1 VLIIDGNHFYLV
13 FQILDYTLQFLYPTD
28 TRIQRMIFQEK
39 QTNRENYPLEKF
51 FNCKQTGESFL
62 AKFADIALPIP
73 VFQNYTYEIPE
84 IMSPIIKTGFRVL
97 VPVGKRKMTGY
108 VINIKDEC
116 DRIDLK
122 PIHDLID
129 KSPAIS
135 DELIRL
141 AKWISDY
148 YICPLGEV
156 IKAML
161 PGGIN
166 LESKTYLKLIQNE
179 TAAKTYLEKN
189 RTPRQNK
196 ILQLLLTQNQISV
209 QQLRKRFRG
218 ANLSFSI
225 LKLIEAGLINQE
237 LRVSAA
243 KTNIKY
249 EIRIRLSNANKNKEI
264 FEQALDDLKKSAP
277 VQAKCFKIV
286 QNEKQISLKNLL
298 KQTGASSSVITSL
311 IKKKYVEKY
320 EKEVFRSYLKITPPA
335 TLTKL
340 SLNEYQKRAIFH
352 ISEAIELGKYKT
364 FLVHGVTGSG
374 KTQVYIEAIKT
385 ALQKEKTAIV
395 LVPEISLT
403 PQTVRRFT
411 QNFPDM
417 VAVLHSRM
425 SPGERY
431 DSWRKLKQG
440 RFKIAIG
447 PRSAIFAPLDNLGL
461 IVVDEEHE
469 SSYKQYDSQ
478 PLYHARDVA
487 VIRGTL
493 HNAVVVLGSATPSL
507 ESYYNTKSSKY
518 HLLELPGRIEEI
530 PMPKVTIVDM
540 LTQHKRYPGKSVS
553 VFSKPLQEK
562 IEEKLTLGQQIIL
575 LQNRRGF
582 STYVKCKDCG
592 FIEKCDHCEIT
603 LTYHA
608 PGKRLRCHYC
618 DFNKSAPDSCPD
630 CGGSDILFKGIGTQ
644 KVEQELSKLF
654 PQARVV
660 RMDLDTTSRK
670 HAHDQILGDFA
681 RGNYDILLG
690 TQMVAKGLDFQN
702 VTLVGV
708 ISADTSLLLPD
719 FRSSER
725 TFQLLT
731 QVAGRAGRKDLL
743 GEVIIQTYSPDNPGL
758 IFARDHNSN
767 GFFLDEL
774 PFRRELNY
782 PPFGRLI
789 YVLFKG
795 EIEEKVEQAANSFFS
810 CLKFPANMGEI
821 FGPIRSPLARIQD
834 KYRWQIIIKSD
845 KKPDPSGKIS
855 RQYLHEALTR
865 FKSKKRIRDVRI
877 TIDIDPIS
885 LL

>member
-1 VLIIDGNHFYLV
+1 LN
-13 FQILDYTLQFLYPTD
+13 
-28 TRIQRMIFQEK
+28 
-39 QTNRENYPLEKF
+39 N
-51 FNCKQTGESFL
+51 
-62 AKFADIALPIP
+62 FADIALPIP

-84 IMSPIIKTGFRVL
+84 VMRPIIDRGFRVL

-108 VINIKDEC
+108 VINIKEEC
-116 DRIDLK
+116 DRSDLK

-129 KSPAIS
+129 KNPALS

-141 AKWISDY
+141 SKWISDY

-179 TAAKTYLEKN
+179 TTIKKYLEKN
-189 RTPRQNK
+189 RTPRQKK

-209 QQLRKRFRG
+209 QQLRKRFSG

-225 LKLIEAGLINQE
+225 SKLIEAGLINQD
-237 LRVSAA
+237 LRVTTA
-243 KTNIKY
+243 KTKIKY
-249 EIRIRLSNANKNKEI
+249 EFWIRLSNATKNMEF
-264 FEQALDDLKKSAP
+264 FEQTLEDLVKSAP

-286 QNEKQISLKNLL
+286 QSEKQISLKNLL
-298 KQTGASSSVITSL
+298 KQSGSSSSAITSL

-320 EKEVFRSYLKITPPA
+320 EKEVFRSFLKKTSPA
-335 TLTKL
+335 ASTRF

-352 ISEAIELGKYKT
+352 INGAIDQGKYKT

-374 KTQVYIEAIKT
+374 KTQVYIEAIRT
-385 ALQKEKTAIV
+385 ALKKEKTAIV

-403 PQTVRRFT
+403 PQTVSRFT
-411 QNFPDM
+411 QNFPDL

-431 DSWRKLKQG
+431 DSWRKLKDG

-447 PRSAIFAPLDNLGL
+447 PRSAIFAPLNNLGL

-493 HNAVVVLGSATPSL
+493 NNAVVILGSATPSL
-507 ESYYNTKSSKY
+507 ESYHNTKSLKY
-518 HLLELPGRIEEI
+518 HLLELPKRIEEI

-540 LTQHKRYPGKSVS
+540 LAQFKRYPGKDVS

-562 IEEKLTLGQQIIL
+562 IDEKLALGQQIIL

-582 STYVKCKDCG
+582 STYIKCKECG

-608 PGKRLRCHYC
+608 PGNRLRCHYC
-618 DFNKSAPDSCPD
+618 DFNKKAPDSCPD
-630 CGGSDILFKGIGTQ
+630 CGGNDIIFKGVGTQ
-644 KVEQELSKLF
+644 KVEHELSKLF

-660 RMDLDTTSRK
+660 RMDLDTTSKK

-731 QVAGRAGRKDLL
+731 QVAGRAGRKELL
-743 GEVIIQTYSPDNPGL
+743 GEVIIQTYSPNNPGL

-767 GFFLDEL
+767 GFFFDEL
-774 PFRRELNY
+774 PFRRELKY

-789 YVLFKG
+789 YILFKG
-795 EIEEKVEQAANSFFS
+795 ETEEKVEQAANKFFS

-821 FGPIRSPLARIQD
+821 FGPTCSPLAKIQD

-845 KKPDPSGKIS
+845 KKPDPTGKIS
-855 RQYLHEALTR
+855 RQFLHDALAR
-865 FKSKKRIRDVRI
+865 FKIEKRIRDVRI

>member
-1 VLIIDGNHFYLV
+1 
-13 FQILDYTLQFLYPTD
+13 
-28 TRIQRMIFQEK
+28 MK
-39 QTNRENYPLEKF
+39 
-51 FNCKQTGESFL
+51 
-62 AKFADIALPIP
+62 KFADIALPIP

-84 IMSPIIKTGFRVL
+84 IMRPFIKKGFRVL

-116 DRIDLK
+116 VRSDLK

-135 DELIRL
+135 TELIRL

-166 LESKTYLKLIQNE
+166 IESKTNLKLIQSKN
-179 TAAKTYLEKN
+179 TVQKYLEEN
-189 RTPRQNK
+189 RVPRQEK

-218 ANLSFSI
+218 ASLSFSI
-225 LKLIEAGLINQE
+225 SKLVEAGLARQE
-237 LRVSAA
+237 LSLSTA

-249 EIRIRLSNANKNKEI
+249 EIRIRLSPEI
-264 FEQALDDLKKSAP
+264 NTLTSFEQALEDLEKSAP
-277 VQAKCFKIV
+277 VQAKCLKII
-286 QNEKQISLKNLL
+286 QSEKQISLKNLL
-298 KQTGASSSVITSL
+298 QQTGASSSAISSL

-320 EKEVFRSYLKITPPA
+320 EKELFRSYFKKTSNA
-335 TLTKL
+335 TQKEMR
-340 SLNEYQKRAIFH
+340 LNEYQKKAVHQINGAIDRG
-352 ISEAIELGKYKT
+352 EYKT

-385 ALQKEKTAIV
+385 ALKKGKTAIV

-403 PQTVRRFT
+403 PQTVSRFT
-411 QNFPDM
+411 QNFPDL
-417 VAVLHSRM
+417 VAVQHSRM

-431 DSWRKLKQG
+431 DSWRKLKDGQ
-440 RFKIAIG
+440 FKIAIG
-447 PRSAIFAPLDNLGL
+447 PRSAIFAPLNNLGL

-487 VIRGTL
+487 VIRGTFN
-493 HNAVVVLGSATPSL
+493 NAVVVLGSATPSL

-518 HLLELPGRIEEI
+518 HLLELPGRIDEI

-540 LTQHKRYPGKSVS
+540 LTQRKRHPGKDVS
-553 VFSKPLQEK
+553 VFSQPLQEK
-562 IEEKLTLGQQIIL
+562 ITEKLKLGQQIIL

-582 STYVKCKDCG
+582 STYIKCKECG

-603 LTYHA
+603 LTFHA
-608 PGKRLRCHYC
+608 PGNRLRCHYC
-618 DFNKSAPDSCPD
+618 DFNKKAPDKCPD
-630 CGGSDILFKGIGTQ
+630 CGGSDILFKGVGTQ
-644 KVEQELSKLF
+644 KVEQELTKLF

-670 HAHDQILGDFA
+670 HAHDQILSDFA
-681 RGNYDILLG
+681 RGKYDILLG

-708 ISADTSLLLPD
+708 ISADTNLLLPD

-725 TFQLLT
+725 TFQLMT
-731 QVAGRAGRKDLL
+731 QVAGRAGRKELL
-743 GEVIIQTYSPDNPGL
+743 GEVYIQTYSPNNSGL
-758 IFARDHNSN
+758 IFARDHNSK
-767 GFFLDEL
+767 GFFLDEI
-774 PFRRELNY
+774 PFRRELKY

-789 YVLFKG
+789 YILFKG
-795 EIEEKVEQAANSFFS
+795 EIENKVEQAANTFLS
-810 CLKFPANMGEI
+810 CLKLPPNLGKI
-821 FGPIRSPLARIQD
+821 FGPTPSPLAKIQD

-845 KKPDPSGKIS
+845 KKLDPAGKIS
-855 RQYLHEALTR
+855 RQLLYDALGK
-865 FKSKKRIRDVRI
+865 FKSEKRLRGVRI

>member
-1 VLIIDGNHFYLV
+1 LN
-13 FQILDYTLQFLYPTD
+13 
-28 TRIQRMIFQEK
+28 
-39 QTNRENYPLEKF
+39 
-51 FNCKQTGESFL
+51 
-62 AKFADIALPIP
+62 KFADIALPIP

-84 IMSPIIKTGFRVL
+84 MMSLIIKTGFRVL

-108 VINIKDEC
+108 VINIKAKC
-116 DRIDLK
+116 NRSDLK

-135 DELIRL
+135 NELMRL

-166 LESKTYLKLIQNE
+166 LESKTYIKLIQTE
-179 TAAKTYLEKN
+179 AAIRKYLEEN
-189 RTPRQNK
+189 RVPRQEK
-196 ILQLLLTQNQISV
+196 ILQLLLVENQISV
-209 QQLRKRFRG
+209 QHLRKRFRG

-225 LKLIEAGLINQE
+225 TKLIEAGL
-237 LRVSAA
+237 VSQDVSVSSA
-243 KTNIKY
+243 KTSIKF
-249 EIRIRLSNANKNKEI
+249 EIWVRLSHGIKNDEA
-264 FEQALDDLKKSAP
+264 FEQALSELENSAP
-277 VQAKCFKIV
+277 AQARCLKII
-286 QNEKQISLKNLL
+286 QTEKQILFKNLL
-298 KQTGASSSVITSL
+298 QQTGSSSSVISSL

-320 EKEVFRSYLKITPPA
+320 EKEVFRSYFKKAPGTKQA
-335 TLTKL
+335 TIKL
-340 SLNEYQKRAIFH
+340 NDFQKQAVHH
-352 ISEAIELGKYKT
+352 INEAIERGDYKT
-364 FLVHGVTGSG
+364 YLVHGVTGSG

-385 ALQKEKTAIV
+385 ALKKGKTAIV

-403 PQTVRRFT
+403 PQTVSRFT
-411 QNFPDM
+411 QNFPDL
-417 VAVLHSRM
+417 VAVQHSRM

-431 DSWRKLKQG
+431 DSWRKLKEG

-447 PRSAIFAPLDNLGL
+447 PRSAIFAPLNNLGL

-487 VIRGTL
+487 VVRGTL
-493 HNAVVVLGSATPSL
+493 NKAVVVLGSATPSL
-507 ESYYNTKSSKY
+507 ESYYNSKFSKY

-540 LTQHKRYPGKSVS
+540 LQQRKRYPGKDLS
-553 VFSKPLQEK
+553 VFSMVLQEK
-562 IEEKLTLGQQIIL
+562 MDEKLSLGQQIIL

-582 STYVKCKDCG
+582 STYIKCKECG

-603 LTYHA
+603 LTFHA
-608 PGKRLRCHYC
+608 PGNRLRCHYC
-618 DFNKSAPDSCPD
+618 DFNKKAPDKCPD
-630 CGGSDILFKGIGTQ
+630 CGGGDIIFKGIGTQ
-644 KVEQELSKLF
+644 KVEQEITNLF
-654 PQARVV
+654 PKARVV

-670 HAHDQILGDFA
+670 HAHDQILSDFA
-681 RGNYDILLG
+681 QGKYDILLG

-731 QVAGRAGRKDLL
+731 QVAGRAGRKELL
-743 GEVIIQTYSPDNPGL
+743 GEVFIQTYSPNNSGL
-758 IFARDHNSN
+758 IFARNHNSK
-767 GFFLDEL
+767 GFFSEEL
-774 PFRRELNY
+774 PFRKELNY
-782 PPFGRLI
+782 PPFGRLVYI
-789 YVLFKG
+789 LFKG
-795 EIEEKVEQAANSFFS
+795 EDEKKVEQAANIFFS
-810 CLKFPANMGEI
+810 CLRFPPDLGTI
-821 FGPIRSPLARIQD
+821 FGPTTAPLAKIQD
-834 KYRWQIIIKSD
+834 KYRWQLIIKSD
-845 KKPDPSGKIS
+845 KKLDPAGKIS
-855 RQYLHEALTR
+855 RQLLHDAVVK
-865 FKSKKRIRDVRI
+865 FKSEKRLKGVRI